1 MTTLGYFYA
10 VVGIIILPFLVYNL
24 IALRRE
30 QHEQRKSGA

>member
-1 MTTLGYFYA
+1 MNDLALFWA
-10 VVGIIILPFLVYNL
+10 LCLVLLIPFAVYNY